1 MARNET
7 REQPFFLTLAAQGK
21 EAWNAWRI
29 KNPMVRVNFSGTDF
43 DEPPYDKINFAGF
56 DFGPGANFSACK
68 WRGDAKVEKFEWD
81 GALGF
86 EEGCA
91 NFTGATFG
99 DESDFTTAKFG
110 AGARF
115 TGASFGIRADFAG
128 AEFGVEADFTGA
140 RFDATADFVG
150 ATFFGYPGLS
160 SVKFAG
166 AIFTDRAD
174 FRGAIFG
181 DDPSFHNCVFGA
193 ITDFDCAT
201 LGLRANF
208 SHARF
213 GSVSF
218 AGASFGGGTS
228 FYNVTFARSAIFLGM
243 SRSDWVS
250 HLEERLS
257 NGHLNLKDA
266 LEPKLHERHARS
278 WGENQIC
285 PDRFGSI
292 AFTGAH
298 FGESDFS
305 GRTFTQIV
313 LFSNATFHRVPSFR
327 AISQARQID
336 FAGASISFV
345 SPYRPRWTFR
355 SAVAV
360 QLRALRKLAE
370 ETKNHD
376 LERDLYFEEKEAE
389 RGIYLYQHLKGRPKP
404 LRVISHLIWIIVMYL
419 YWVVADYGRSFML

>member
-1 MARNET
+1 MARN
-7 REQPFFLTLAAQGK
+7 
-21 EAWNAWRI
+21 
-29 KNPMVRVNFSGTDF
+29 D
-43 DEPPYDKINFAGF
+43 
-56 DFGPGANFSACK
+56 
-68 WRGDAKVEKFEWD
+68 
-81 GALGF
+81 
-86 EEGCA
+86 
-91 NFTGATFG
+91 
-99 DESDFTTAKFG
+99 
-110 AGARF
+110 
-115 TGASFGIRADFAG
+115 
-128 AEFGVEADFTGA
+128 
-140 RFDATADFVG
+140 
-150 ATFFGYPGLS
+150 PGLS

-285 PDRFGSI
+285 PDRLGSI

-298 FGESDFS
+298 SGESDFS

-327 AISQARQID
+327 AISQAGQID

-370 ETKNHD
+370 ETKTHD

-419 YWVVADYGRSFML
+419 YWVVADYGRSFMRPIVWLLFSEGYFRWRFEALFEPILQTAILAGTVSPEQILKYRQAVQMMVFANAVPGVGPPTVDAAVKRFLFCPGAPSSTCLPVPPQHFQFLVLEQNFISIVLIFL